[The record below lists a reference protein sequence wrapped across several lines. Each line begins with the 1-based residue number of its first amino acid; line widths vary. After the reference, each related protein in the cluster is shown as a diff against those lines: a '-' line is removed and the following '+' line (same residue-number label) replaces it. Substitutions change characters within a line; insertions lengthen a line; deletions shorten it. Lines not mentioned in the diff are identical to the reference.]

1 MFSTQNK
8 INTLE
13 AHRSETIK
21 SIESLSDA
29 FNQKL
34 QKAGFP
40 NESSFLSSQISTAQ
54 KDDLM
59 RQNDELL
66 ERYRVVNSQYEE
78 KQQALNSLQEKNLT
92 TRTRE
97 QLEEELLEKSDLFHT
112 ATAQLT
118 GLREKMA
125 KMRITK
131 IAENGKKQNSK
142 SCRPRLSDGNLSAP
156 MLRNRGNCAFR
167 FVACSRLRLF
177 RH

>member
-1 MFSTQNK
+1 MLSTQNK

-125 KMRITK
+125 KNANNKTGRSRIPK
-131 IAENGKKQNSK
+131 AAD
-142 SCRPRLSDGNLSAP
+142 LA
-156 MLRNRGNCAFR
+156 
-167 FVACSRLRLF
+167 
-177 RH
+177 